1 MSEKKGMFGSLFNS
15 SKKGCCDMEIIE
27 EMESCCLPGDAQAPK
42 ESACCC
48 PGGVCP
54 PCAED
59 DKPEVKPARITIK
72 VLGTG
77 CAKCNALEENVHTA
91 IIGME
96 KDYNVVKVTDVMDI
110 AAHGV
115 MVTPAL
121 MIGKRIVST
130 GKVLKPG
137 EIKELLKKYK

>member
-1 MSEKKGMFGSLFNS
+1 MSEKKGMFGGLFNS
-15 SKKGCCDMEIIE
+15 GKKGCCDMEIIE
-27 EMESCCLPGDAQAPK
+27 EAESCCLPGDAPARK

-54 PCAED
+54 PGAED
-59 DKPEVKPARITIK
+59 DKPEAKPARITIK
-72 VLGTG
+72 VLGSG
-77 CAKCNALEENVHTA
+77 CAKCNALEENVRAA
-91 IIGME
+91 IIGRE
-96 KDYNVVKVTDVMDI
+96 TDYEVIKVTDVMDI

-130 GKVLKPG
+130 GKVLKPE

>member
-1 MSEKKGMFGSLFNS
+1 MSEKKGIFGGFFNS
-15 SKKGCCDMEIIE
+15 NKKGCCDMEIIE
-27 EMESCCLPGDAQAPK
+27 ETESCCLPSETQA
-42 ESACCC
+42 ACCC

-54 PCAED
+54 PGAEGG
-59 DKPEVKPARITIK
+59 KPEIKPERTTIK

-77 CAKCNALEENVHTA
+77 CVKCNTLEENVRAA

-96 KDYNVVKVTDVMDI
+96 MDYDVIKVTDVMDI

-130 GKVLKPG
+130 GKVLKPE
-137 EIKELLKKYK
+137 EIKELLKNYK